1 MWDQPTCKSQ
11 GTQNFNRGQSV
22 FTKTSCMSSQFLG
35 DLNDFISPSQACI
48 KPVPSKEETL
58 TVSIDM
64 SDGPVSSDP
73 VTISLNDCLACSG
86 CITSAESVLVSQ
98 QTYLQLY
105 SALETNS
112 EAIKA
117 GTSKPKLVIVS
128 VSPQSRTALAAR
140 FGLSAQD
147 STERITSFLKWLGVD
162 FVFDTNFGRDISLH
176 ECSLEF
182 LEYYQRSRLAEGT
195 KLPLLCGSCPG
206 WICYAEKTQP
216 QLVDQLS
223 RVKSPQQI
231 MGTLSKYFFPSK
243 MLAQNISPSHIFHV
257 TIMPCYDKKLEA
269 SRPDFFDETFQTKDV
284 DCVISTSELMK
295 MIEEKIGI
303 EGFMNIPRSET
314 AVSPYLSLIDA
325 YSGTLLSH
333 GGSGSGGYL
342 EHVLRFASK
351 RLFNVDMSFDVYGNL
366 ILSPPSLLNF
376 ELIIE
381 TQRNSDYQDFILIDK
396 STSSVLLRFAKVY
409 GFRNV
414 QNLVRKFKS
423 RKVQYDYVEVMA
435 CPGACLNGGGQLRPD
450 PSSGVTPKQN
460 LDRMQEIYIQQQK
473 IEPLVDPRIETVYRE
488 WLGGYGSPLLRTNFR
503 AVEKTLPTSNFSV
516 QW

>member
-1 MWDQPTCKSQ
+1 
-11 GTQNFNRGQSV
+11 
-22 FTKTSCMSSQFLG
+22 MSSQFLG

-58 TVSIDM
+58 SVSIDM
-64 SDGPVSSDP
+64 GDGPVSSDP

-105 SALETNS
+105 SALETNA
-112 EAIKA
+112 EAVKA
-117 GTSKPKLVIVS
+117 GVSKPKLVIVS

-140 FGLSAQD
+140 FGLSAQVA
-147 STERITSFLKWLGVD
+147 TERITSFLKWLGVD
-162 FVFDTNFGRDISLH
+162 FIFDTNFGRDISLH
-176 ECSLEF
+176 ECSVEF
-182 LEYYQRSRLAEGT
+182 LEYYQKSRMTTDT
-195 KLPLLCGSCPG
+195 KLPLICGACPG

-231 MGTLSKYFFPSK
+231 MGTVSKYFFASK
-243 MLAQNISPSHIFHV
+243 ILSQNISPAHIFHV
-257 TIMPCYDKKLEA
+257 TVMPCYDKKLEA
-269 SRPDFFDETFQTKDV
+269 SRPDFFDETYQTRDV

-295 MIEEKIGI
+295 MIEEKVGI
-303 EGFMNIPRSET
+303 EGFMNITNSIG
-314 AVSPYLSLIDA
+314 VISPQLSLIDEC
-325 YSGTLLSH
+325 SGNLLSH

-351 RLFNVDMSFDVYGNL
+351 RLFNVDMYFDIYGNL
-366 ILSPPSLLNF
+366 VLDSTNF
-376 ELIIE
+376 ELIVE

-396 STSSVLLRFAKVY
+396 ASSQILLRFAKVY

-414 QNLVRKFKS
+414 QNLVRKVKG

-460 LDRMQEIYIQQQK
+460 LDKMQEIYMQQQR
-473 IEPLVDPRIETVYRE
+473 IEPLIDPRIEAVYRE

>member
-1 MWDQPTCKSQ
+1 
-11 GTQNFNRGQSV
+11 
-22 FTKTSCMSSQFLG
+22 MSSQFLG

-48 KPVPSKEETL
+48 KPVPSKEETI

-64 SDGPVSSDP
+64 GDGPVSSDP

-105 SALETNS
+105 SVLETNS
-112 EAIKA
+112 EAVKA
-117 GTSKPKLVIVS
+117 GVSKPKLVIVS

-140 FGLSAQD
+140 FGLSAQVA
-147 STERITSFLKWLGVD
+147 TERITAFLKWLGVD
-162 FVFDTNFGRDISLH
+162 FIFDTNFGRDISLH

-182 LEYYQRSRLAEGT
+182 LEYYQKTRKTTDT
-195 KLPLLCGSCPG
+195 KLPLICGACPG

-231 MGTLSKYFFPSK
+231 MGTVSKYFFASR
-243 MLAQNISPSHIFHV
+243 MLSQNISPDHIFHV
-257 TIMPCYDKKLEA
+257 TVMPCYDKKLEA
-269 SRPDFFDETFQTKDV
+269 SRPDFFDETYQTRDV

-295 MIEEKIGI
+295 MIEEKVGI
-303 EGFMNIPRSET
+303 EGFLNIPNSGG
-314 AVSPYLSLIDA
+314 VISPQLSLIDEC
-325 YSGTLLSH
+325 SGHLLSH

-342 EHVLRFASK
+342 EHVMRFASK
-351 RLFNVDMSFDVYGNL
+351 RLFNVDMHFDIYGNL
-366 ILSPPSLLNF
+366 VLDSVNF

-396 STSSVLLRFAKVY
+396 ASSQVLLRFAKVY

-414 QNLVRKFKS
+414 QNLVRKVKS

-460 LDRMQEIYIQQQK
+460 LDKMQDIYMQQQRT
-473 IEPLVDPRIETVYRE
+473 EPLIDPRIEAVYRE

>member
-1 MWDQPTCKSQ
+1 
-11 GTQNFNRGQSV
+11 
-22 FTKTSCMSSQFLG
+22 MSSQFLG

-48 KPVPSKEETL
+48 KPVPSKDETL
-58 TVSIDM
+58 AVSIDM

-86 CITSAESVLVSQ
+86 CITSAESVLISQ

-105 SALETNS
+105 SVLETNI
-112 EAIKA
+112 ETIKSNV
-117 GTSKPKLVIVS
+117 SKPKMVIVS

-140 FGLSAQD
+140 FGLSVQE

-162 FVFDTNFGRDISLH
+162 FVFDTNFGRDICLH
-176 ECSLEF
+176 ECPLEF
-182 LEYYQRSRLAEGT
+182 LEHYQRLKASNVAST
-195 KLPLLCGSCPG
+195 PLLCGACPG

-216 QLVDQLS
+216 QLVDQIS

-231 MGTLSKYFFPSK
+231 MGTLSKYFFASRA
-243 MLAQNISPSHIFHV
+243 LTQNISPSHIFHV

-269 SRPDFFDETFQTKDV
+269 SRPDFFDETYQTRDV

-303 EGFMNIPRSET
+303 DGFLNISRAEIFS
-314 AVSPYLSLIDA
+314 SPQLSLIDEC
-325 YSGTLLSH
+325 SGNLLNH

-342 EHVLRFASK
+342 EHVLKFASK
-351 RLFNVDMSFDVYGNL
+351 RLFNVDLIFDFHGSL
-366 ILSPPSLLNF
+366 ILAPDSFLNF
-376 ELIIE
+376 DLIVE
-381 TQRNSDYQDFILIDK
+381 TQRNSDYQEFILIEK
-396 STSSVLLRFAKVY
+396 ASSQVLLRFAKVY

-435 CPGACLNGGGQLRPD
+435 CPDACLNGGGQLRPD

-460 LDRMQEIYIQQQK
+460 LDKMQDIYIQQQ
-473 IEPLVDPRIETVYRE
+473 IAEPLVDYRIETVYRE